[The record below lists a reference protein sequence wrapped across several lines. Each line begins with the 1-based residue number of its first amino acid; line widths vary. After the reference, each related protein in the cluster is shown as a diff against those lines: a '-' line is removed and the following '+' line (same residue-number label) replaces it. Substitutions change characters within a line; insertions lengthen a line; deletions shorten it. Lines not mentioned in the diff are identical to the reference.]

1 MLILSRSAPPIGAA
15 ATKTMKNPQS
25 PGDTPPEEFRKQ
37 LHELADWVADFR
49 ENIESLRVAPNEK
62 PGAIRSRLPEQAPE
76 EGESFEKILA
86 DVDRLI
92 VPGMVHWSHP
102 MFLGYFGWTSTAPG
116 ILGEIISAPLNVNA
130 MTWRTCPAATE
141 LETVV
146 IDWLRQWLGLPDEFG
161 GVVYDTAS
169 VGIMHALAAAR
180 EEAAPSTRKLG
191 LINRELPRFRIYT
204 SDEAH
209 SAAEKAAITL
219 GIGEEN
225 VQRVPTDADF
235 RIDVNQLREM
245 ITRDVRH
252 NFKPLAVIATVGTTS
267 SASVDSIP
275 EIAKICRE
283 QRMWLHI
290 DGAYG
295 GGFAMLPEYKWVSKG
310 WEMADSIVI
319 NPHKTLFV
327 PLDFSVLY
335 VRDVERLR
343 SVFTLVPEV
352 LRGDTIEGEKNYM
365 DYGIQLGRRFRALK
379 AWVIWRSLGREGV
392 VSRLREQIRLANQ
405 LASWIKTDNRF
416 ELAAPV
422 SMGVVCFRFVGP
434 VAGIG
439 DAGPGSSTPATTERF
454 DRLNSEIVERINA
467 SGLAYL
473 TQTKLRGQ
481 TVMRIGLGNVL
492 TTEEH
497 LRKAWEIIRETAREL
512 NREKLISE

>member
-1 MLILSRSAPPIGAA
+1 MQERQQESRRELSDLSDTAPA
-15 ATKTMKNPQS
+15 
-25 PGDTPPEEFRKQ
+25 EFRKQ
-37 LHELADWVADFR
+37 LHELADWIADFR
-49 ENIESLRVAPNEK
+49 ENIDRLRVAPNDK
-62 PGAIRSRLPEQAPE
+62 PGAIREQLSKHAPE
-76 EGESFEKILA
+76 KGEPFEKILS
-86 DVDRLI
+86 DVDNII

-116 ILGEIISAPLNVNA
+116 LLGEVLTAPLNVNA

-191 LINRELPRFRIYT
+191 LINRDLPRFRIYT

-225 VQRVPTDADF
+225 VQRVETDADF
-235 RIDVNQLREM
+235 RIDVNALRET
-245 ITRDVRH
+245 IARDVRH

-267 SASVDSIP
+267 SASVDPVP

-283 QRMWLHI
+283 QKMWLHI

-295 GGFAMLPEYKWVSKG
+295 GAFAMVPEYKWAGKG
-310 WEMADSIVI
+310 WDMADSIVI

-335 VRDVERLR
+335 VRDAERLR
-343 SVFTLVPEV
+343 RVFTLVPEV
-352 LRGDTIEGEKNYM
+352 LRGDTVEGEKNYM

-379 AWVIWRSLGREGV
+379 AWVIWRSLGREGIV
-392 VSRLREQIRLANQ
+392 ARLREQIRLANL
-405 LASWIKTDNRF
+405 LAGWIKSDDRF

-422 SMGVVCFRFVGP
+422 SMGVICFRFVGP
-434 VAGIG
+434 VAGIV
-439 DAGPGSSTPATTERF
+439 DPGPGSPTPATT
-454 DRLNSEIVERINA
+454 DNIDKLNSEIVERINA
-467 SGLAYL
+467 SGRAYL

-497 LRKAWEIIRETAREL
+497 LRKAFFFNHTAATE
-512 NREKLISE
+512 NGT